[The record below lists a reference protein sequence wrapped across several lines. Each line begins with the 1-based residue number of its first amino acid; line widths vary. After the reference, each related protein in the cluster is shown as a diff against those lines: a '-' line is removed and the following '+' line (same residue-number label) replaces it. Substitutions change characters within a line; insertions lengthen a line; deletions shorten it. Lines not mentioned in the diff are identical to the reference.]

1 MNINVSRMVETYL
14 RFASTARDSYSKEEL
29 SDLYEEVSLSLGGA
43 DSDSETHEF
52 ANDSDS
58 AARECA
64 KMMCFICLGQAV
76 FGQAMRE
83 ALGEKG
89 TALDTVRAV
98 VALCERPPEF

>member
-1 MNINVSRMVETYL
+1 MVETYL

-43 DSDSETHEF
+43 DSDS
-52 ANDSDS
+52 
-58 AARECA
+58 AAHECA